1 MALGHNIAAA
11 NSADCDKEAH
21 GVEQRRGRSRAFPR
35 LGETRMTFIIQKFAD
50 EGSSEPYYARLWIGI
65 FELRDQVTQLPDG
78 DEIKSKF
85 DEGYRAVLEAID
97 ACRGASKKILASV
110 QEHRARLR
118 DANSIKHQPPAIE
131 VPESVQ
137 NILSENIRSFLVNGV
152 IAIKHCQDVHSL
164 FGVDIHCLFAKQL
177 NFEKGIEN
185 LKTVGHAKLADFLI
199 ETRNKWSEP
208 LKIRRNE
215 LEHAGWTLQD
225 CSYNITANRAVEL
238 IEPEVDGEPISAYV
252 QRMLNRIISFVENS
266 IVYSIQSFLPNFIII
281 VEIPNS
287 ERDPDRPLRFR
298 GSLRGTNEREWE
310 IVYSEIDF
318 P

>member
-1 MALGHNIAAA
+1 MA
-11 NSADCDKEAH
+11 
-21 GVEQRRGRSRAFPR
+21 
-35 LGETRMTFIIQKFAD
+35 FIIQKLAD

-85 DEGYRAVLEAID
+85 DERYRAVLEAID
-97 ACRGASKKILASV
+97 ACRGASKKIRASV
-110 QEHRARLR
+110 QEHRTRLL
-118 DANSIKHQPPAIE
+118 DANSIKHQPSAIE
-131 VPESVQ
+131 VPDSIQ
-137 NILSENIRSFLVNGV
+137 NILTENIRSFLMNGV
-152 IAIKHCQDVHSL
+152 IATKYCQEVLSL
-164 FGVDIHCLFAKQL
+164 FDLDIHCLFARQF
-177 NFEKGIEN
+177 NFEKGIKD
-185 LKTVGHAKLADFLI
+185 LKTAGHAKLANFLI

-208 LKIRRNE
+208 IKLRRNE

-225 CSYNITANRAVEL
+225 CSYKITSNRAVEL
-238 IEPEVDGEPISAYV
+238 IEPEIDGEPISAYV

-281 VEIPNS
+281 VEIPHS

-298 GSLRGTNEREWE
+298 VSLRGANEREWE
-310 IVYSEIDF
+310 IVYSETDF